1 MMKRGETVCEVHRA
15 GRSRQGLAV
24 QGVPASGDVLA
35 CWFCPGGG
43 LETGEGYEQAARR
56 ELFEETGI
64 VAEELGPVVL
74 ERTVRFTWDGVEFD
88 QTEHYFVV
96 RTSVQEISSDR
107 WTDRGAPSDRGAS
120 VVDGRRAP
128 KRQRT
133 RLSGGAHPFGRIG
146 VAMRR
151 PLASDRNGT

>member
-1 MMKRGETVCEVHRA
+1 VLDDQ
-15 GRSRQGLAV
+15 GRVLLFK
-24 QGVPASGDVLA
+24 GVPASGDVLA

-43 LETGEGYEQAARR
+43 LETGDGYEQAARW

-107 WTDRGAPSDRGAS
+107 WTEEERQVIVEHRWWTVDELRNAS
-120 VVDGRRAP
+120 EPVFP
-128 KRQRT
+128 EELT
-133 RLSGGAHPFGRIG
+133 RLVESVSR
-146 VAMRR
+146 
-151 PLASDRNGT
+151 

>member
-1 MMKRGETVCEVHRA
+1 MLDDQ
-15 GRSRQGLAV
+15 GRVLLFK
-24 QGVPASGDVLA
+24 GVPASGDVLA
-35 CWFCPGGG
+35 CWSVQAGG

-64 VAEELGPVVL
+64 VAEELGTVVL

-107 WTDRGAPSDRGAS
+107 WTEEERQVIVEHRWWT
-120 VVDGRRAP
+120 VDELR

-133 RLSGGAHPFGRIG
+133 SL
-146 VAMRR
+146 RR
-151 PLASDRNGT
+151 NSPVWSNRCRDEATPC

>member
-1 MMKRGETVCEVHRA
+1 MLDDQ
-15 GRSRQGLAV
+15 GRVSLFK
-24 QGVPASGDVLA
+24 GVPAAGDVLA

-88 QTEHYFVV
+88 QTSTTSLFVP
-96 RTSVQEISSDR
+96 
-107 WTDRGAPSDRGAS
+107 AC
-120 VVDGRRAP
+120 RRSRAIGGP
-128 KRQRT
+128 KRSAR
-133 RLSGGAHPFGRIG
+133 
-146 VAMRR
+146 
-151 PLASDRNGT
+151 